1 MKTRAASASHRA
13 SRILT
18 GVTLCA
24 LLIAPATPF
33 AAASE
38 ANDAA
43 AQGDIQ
49 GNATPLTSQL
59 ASSSNDEKAYQDEHG
74 DAAAF
79 DELPSPLA
87 ASQLSREVAL
97 QPLAE
102 GQGVPLV
109 ADALA
114 GKPTRFVN
122 QEVSLDGEASVLGS
136 FTIDGMTYAVTGE
149 STVELVAVTPAALA
163 DDLVAGLVG
172 AAPVGSD
179 GASSGEDS
187 GSGVPPRSVAEQ
199 VPSGA
204 SSPQPSSEEASSD
217 GPEGE
222 EAPESVT
229 FEVPESVGYDGV
241 TYSVT
246 SIGPRA
252 FVSCDADVVR
262 IPASVASVDEAAF
275 RGSSVG
281 GVEVAGGNPH
291 LASYEGVLY
300 DVDLKSLLLIPEG
313 KQGAV
318 RIPKTAE
325 VVPADAF
332 SHCASVTAIEA
343 DAGSAAF
350 SSRNE
355 IPYDVLHNEA
365 SRSSIHLSSKIMNR
379 ATHYPKP
386 SNPIRLTLDST
397 GGNVILYSY
406 RTYAWNYDG
415 NYDSSFSNGSRL
427 RDHYVTGMSFSN
439 QHNNPVHN
447 HLCLFSYGY
456 EELSGDL
463 WFWNQYIVKLLPTAD
478 LGNSFVR
485 WELDGKRI
493 TKNSPTPLITDTEPH
508 TLTAVFAPNHYT
520 IRFDSHGGSEASDIA
535 TTSDSEVTFPTSTR
549 PDYELVGWNTAEDGS
564 GRMFTPGTTLNPG
577 LTRKAD
583 DVVTLHAIWKA
594 PEYSITYDL
603 DGGEFGDGA
612 FPTSYTPEDE
622 VAIGWP
628 IRAGYEFLGWSETL
642 FGDDVRQD
650 AIIPAGTKGDLSF
663 LAHWS
668 DPIKYQLGYDLGGGS
683 FDEEPPKS
691 FTCEDSLPI
700 PSPCRNGYAFLGWTE
715 GAASE
720 PSLDYVVPLG
730 TTRDLTLTAHWSEPI
745 AYTIRFLACLEPE
758 TGDPCPVEIPD
769 MTLTVEDPAQE
780 VPSVAR
786 EGYIL
791 QGWSPKAMP
800 SESLV
805 SQSGGKWILNP
816 AQLHDGLVNPA
827 DNLVTLVARWSS
839 VLSVD
844 VPSLAT
850 FLYDLSRF
858 DPDEPRTAYAEG
870 GARFLNRSAADLRVS
885 GLESRRGEVADALSL
900 ADPSPGGT
908 KVLAAFPD
916 EEGTSASL
924 DAAKGPAGALPAH
937 AVSFS
942 LDDVLLEAAFDPM
955 AWKVPASGML
965 EVGYR
970 LNLGEGASLDP
981 SALLASGALPDG
993 ANHGPGVTIATIT
1006 YCFALA

>member
-18 GVTLCA
+18 GAALCA

-97 QPLAE
+97 QPLSE
-102 GQGVPLV
+102 GGSGMPLLS
-109 ADALA
+109 DALA
-114 GKPTRFVN
+114 SKPTRFVN

-136 FTIDGMTYAVTGE
+136 FTVDGMTYAVTGDG
-149 STVELVAVTPAALA
+149 TVELVAVAPTFLAGSLAAA
-163 DDLVAGLVG
+163 SDS
-172 AAPVGSD
+172 GSD
-179 GASSGEDS
+179 GASSAEGI
-187 GSGVPPRSVAEQ
+187 GSGVPT
-199 VPSGA
+199 
-204 SSPQPSSEEASSD
+204 SPQPSSEEASSD

-222 EAPESVT
+222 EAPEPVT
-229 FEVPESVGYDGV
+229 FEVPESVGHDGV

-252 FVSCDADVVR
+252 FVGCDADVVR
-262 IPASVASVDEAAF
+262 IPASVASVDEATF
-275 RGSSVG
+275 RDSSVG
-281 GVEVAGGNPH
+281 GVEVAEGNPH

-300 DVDLKSLLLIPEG
+300 DADLKSLLLIPEG

-350 SSRNE
+350 TSE
-355 IPYDVLHNEA
+355 DGTPYNDLQGETP
-365 SRSSIHLSSKIMNR
+365 HLSTHPNSRLTNR
-379 ATHYPKP
+379 GPSYPKP
-386 SNPIRLTLDST
+386 PNPIRLTLDST
-397 GGNVILYSY
+397 GGDVYYHYYKIDAWIYSGSY
-406 RTYAWNYDG
+406 
-415 NYDSSFSNGSRL
+415 SSSDSNGAGMRN
-427 RDHYVTGMSFSN
+427 HYITGIGFSN
-439 QHNNPVHN
+439 QDNNTYRN
-447 HLCLFSYGY
+447 YLCMFQSGY
-456 EELSGDL
+456 EYLYGGSWVWRD
-463 WFWNQYIVKLLPTAD
+463 WIIKLLPVD
-478 LGNSFVR
+478 SLGNSFKR
-485 WELDGKRI
+485 WELDGQVI
-493 TKNSPTPLITDTEPH
+493 TKSSPTPLIRDKEPH
-508 TLTAVFAPNHYT
+508 TLTAVFAPNNYT
-520 IRFDSHGGSEASDIA
+520 IRFESHGGTEAPDIA
-535 TTSDSEVTFPTSTR
+535 TTSDSEVTFPTSTK
-549 PDYELVGWNTAEDGS
+549 PDYTLLGWNTAEDGS

-577 LTRKAD
+577 LTRRAD

-628 IRAGYEFLGWSETL
+628 IRAGYEFLGWSGTL

-700 PSPCRNGYAFLGWTE
+700 PSPRRNGYAFLGWTE

-816 AQLHDGLVNPA
+816 AQLHDGLVDPA

-885 GLESRRGEVADALSL
+885 GLESRRGEAADALSL

>member
-24 LLIAPATPF
+24 LLIAPVTPF

-38 ANDAA
+38 ADDAA

-49 GNATPLTSQL
+49 GNATPLASQL
-59 ASSSNDEKAYQDEHG
+59 ASSANDEKAYQDEHG

-97 QPLAE
+97 QPLTE
-102 GQGVPLV
+102 DGSSVPLL

-114 GKPTRFVN
+114 GQPTRFVN
-122 QEVSLDGEASVLGS
+122 QEVSLDGQASVLGS
-136 FTIDGMTYAVTGE
+136 FTVDGMTYAVTGDG
-149 STVELVAVTPAALA
+149 TVELVAIASTFLA
-163 DDLVAGLVG
+163 SSLATASDSS
-172 AAPVGSD
+172 SD
-179 GASSGEDS
+179 GA
-187 GSGVPPRSVAEQ
+187 
-199 VPSGA
+199 
-204 SSPQPSSEEASSD
+204 
-217 GPEGE
+217 EGE
-222 EAPESVT
+222 EVPEPVVLD
-229 FEVPESVGYDGV
+229 VPESVGHDGI

-252 FVSCDADVVR
+252 FAGCDADVVR

-281 GVEVAGGNPH
+281 GVEVAEGNPN

-300 DVDLKSLLLIPEG
+300 GAELKSLLLIPEG

-350 SSRNE
+350 SSEDGCLYDAEGALLYAPESQGKAGPTTPSRHKSEAPTSDHEDKDALCNE
-355 IPYDVLHNEA
+355 YEPL
-365 SRSSIHLSSKIMNR
+365 RSSFRSTTKLPLNYLSTLGR
-379 ATHYPKP
+379 AA
-386 SNPIRLTLDST
+386 
-397 GGNVILYSY
+397 V
-406 RTYAWNYDG
+406 
-415 NYDSSFSNGSRL
+415 SRL
-427 RDHYVTGMSFSN
+427 KRTQDVTYHGNGGLTTTGATSFTHTVQWEYGERFTLYLPGDYAFIRD
-439 QHNNPVHN
+439 
-447 HLCLFSYGY
+447 GY
-456 EELSGDL
+456 YLKGWNRNRPPSGDYTEYAIGYNYHKSPYTDSVPANWYASWGRGYTIKWDARGGRVSPSYTNIPL
-463 WFWNQYIVKLLPTAD
+463 GGFTTA
-478 LGNSFVR
+478 
-485 WELDGKRI
+485 
-493 TKNSPTPLITDTEPH
+493 PTP
-508 TLTAVFAPNHYT
+508 
-520 IRFDSHGGSEASDIA
+520 
-535 TTSDSEVTFPTSTR
+535 
-549 PDYELVGWNTAEDGS
+549 ELKGHDCVGW
-564 GRMFTPGTTLNPG
+564 
-577 LTRKAD
+577 
-583 DVVTLHAIWKA
+583 V
-594 PEYSITYDL
+594 
-603 DGGEFGDGA
+603 
-612 FPTSYTPEDE
+612 DE
-622 VAIGWP
+622 
-628 IRAGYEFLGWSETL
+628 
-642 FGDDVRQD
+642 
-650 AIIPAGTKGDLSF
+650 
-663 LAHWS
+663 
-668 DPIKYQLGYDLGGGS
+668 
-683 FDEEPPKS
+683 EEPPNVIASPGDEVPCPDKNITLYASWQPRSYTIS
-691 FTCEDSLPI
+691 FDPQGGVLDSVEPITAVYGLPLPDASSFI
-700 PSPCRNGYAFLGWTE
+700 PKRSGYAFEGWFNQPIDGE
-715 GAASE
+715 RMYSSA
-720 PSLDYVVPLG
+720 G
-730 TTRDLTLTAHWSEPI
+730 TACMDKWDTDSDLTLYAHWTRLPPTSIAYELDSEPLDVNSKGLWPTP
-745 AYTIRFLACLEPE
+745 YEPPTLLEA
-758 TGDPCPVEIPD
+758 D
-769 MTLTVEDPAQE
+769 A
-780 VPSVAR
+780 
-786 EGYIL
+786 
-791 QGWSPKAMP
+791 
-800 SESLV
+800 
-805 SQSGGKWILNP
+805 
-816 AQLHDGLVNPA
+816 GLVPLATPLRPGYAFMGWMPEGLPNDDALLAKGPDGTWSLDTAKLPDYADA

-885 GLESRRGEVADALSL
+885 GLESRRGEAADALSL